1 MNEPNPQPNPPA
13 PIKRQ
18 KHGSFLQR
26 LQKHKLWLGLG
37 LLVLLFMWRAKST
50 PPEVT
55 AKNQSLANKGMH
67 TGDKRTT
74 GQDLSDQKLP
84 DAKTTVTDD
93 RTQRTGGY
101 SQPAQKSRS
110 QQAQEALLYR
120 SLYEVNVVTTPML
133 QPKTEQVDS
142 RAEAPQAPT
151 SQSPAPPA
159 QMADAPKRNPLDF
172 DPHQPLALL
181 PEGTVIEMA
190 LDNKL
195 EGEMTGPVACH
206 ITTPVYAPGTQTVV
220 IPAGSRVLGEANK
233 VGSFGQQR
241 LLVTFHRILVTDRLG
256 APLYSIPL
264 DPKESGMDQ
273 QGGMGV
279 TGKVNNHITS
289 TVLASLA
296 VGIVSGL
303 GSGIGYSSGGGA
315 IVLGGIGQGTSQAA
329 MEILNRYSNR
339 VPTITVL
346 PGTRVKLLFTSDIE
360 LPYYPHQE
368 DL

>member
-1 MNEPNPQPNPPA
+1 MNEPNPQPNPAA

-18 KHGSFLQR
+18 KYGSFLQR
-26 LQKHKLWLGLG
+26 VSKHKLWLGLG

-50 PPEVT
+50 PPEAV
-55 AKNQSLANKGMH
+55 AEKQSLANKGMH

-84 DAKTTVTDD
+84 DSKVTVTDE
-93 RTQRTGGY
+93 RTQRTGGGY
-101 SQPAQKSRS
+101 SQPPQKSRA

-120 SLYEVNVVTTPML
+120 SLYEVNVVTAPIL
-133 QPKTEQVDS
+133 KTEASGPDS
-142 RAEAPQAPT
+142 KIPAPQAPIA
-151 SQSPAPPA
+151 PAPVTPA
-159 QMADAPKRNPLDF
+159 QTTEAPKRNPLDF

-195 EGEMTGPVACH
+195 EGEMTGPVDCH
-206 ITTPVYAPGTQTVV
+206 ITTDVYAPGTQTVV

-241 LLVTFHRILVTDRLG
+241 LLVTFHRILVTDKLG

-279 TGKVNNHITS
+279 TGKVNNHIVS

-296 VGIVSGL
+296 VGAVSGL
-303 GSGIGYSSGGGA
+303 GSGIGYSTGGGA
-315 IVLGGIGQGTSQAA
+315 IILGGIGQGTSQGA
-329 MEILNRYSNR
+329 MQILNRYSNR
-339 VPTITVL
+339 VPTITVR
-346 PGTRVKLLFTSDIE
+346 PGTRVKLE
-360 LPYYPHQE
+360 LVD
-368 DL
+368 DLAVPFYRENI